1 MAPDPEETLLS
12 IQAHFHRL
20 ILSRATEVTDTD
32 GMKLPELAP
41 LLTAKEPTAWFAV
54 PGMYGGFSYRLEG
67 EGIRVKLISESWS
80 RVVEGSGQRHEVTAH
95 GSKLLDEGFV

>member
-1 MAPDPEETLLS
+1 MNIPHDTLLA

-20 ILSRATEVTDTD
+20 VLSRAATVPGANELT
-32 GMKLPELAP
+32 LPELTP
-41 LLTAKEPTAWFAV
+41 LLTAPEPTAWFAV

-67 EGIRVKLISESWS
+67 EGMQARLISESWS
-80 RVVEGSGQRHEVTAH
+80 RVVEGSGQRHEVTAS